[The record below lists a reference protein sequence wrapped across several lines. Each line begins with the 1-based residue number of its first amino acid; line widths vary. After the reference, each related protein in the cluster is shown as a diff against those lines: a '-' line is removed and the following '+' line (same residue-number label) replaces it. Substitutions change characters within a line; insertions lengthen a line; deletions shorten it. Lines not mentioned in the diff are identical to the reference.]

1 MSYFSTKSKEYTV
14 YLSYTEVITTSFK
27 KIGLTQNS
35 VQVAKLTMTV
45 QYLQEKKKTTKQTTT
60 LRWHRP
66 TVPKANQ
73 TTEKGSEIKPQ
84 KKKKKASNI
93 EFCSINKYKL
103 KLNCEARKM
112 TMLTVTKLVLA
123 LETKEEECWN
133 LLINEK
139 WSFQF

>member
-1 MSYFSTKSKEYTV
+1 MTPADGAQSKPNNRKRV
-14 YLSYTEVITTSFK
+14 RNKTSK
-27 KIGLTQNS
+27 
-35 VQVAKLTMTV
+35 
-45 QYLQEKKKTTKQTTT
+45 
-60 LRWHRP
+60 
-66 TVPKANQ
+66 
-73 TTEKGSEIKPQ
+73 

-139 WSFQF
+139 